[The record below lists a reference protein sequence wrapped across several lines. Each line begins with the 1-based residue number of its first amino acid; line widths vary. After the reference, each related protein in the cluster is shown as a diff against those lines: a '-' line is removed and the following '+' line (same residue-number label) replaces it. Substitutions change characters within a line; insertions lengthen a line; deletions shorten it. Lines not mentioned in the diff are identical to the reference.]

1 MRRCEIC
8 KRPIEAERVEA
19 IGDTRL
25 CLEHARQ
32 IARFG
37 GEFILTATQERT
49 SKAGS
54 LKRNYGGIATE
65 KVRNQEAIDGLR
77 DEYERARNQ

>member
-8 KRPIEAERVEA
+8 KRPIEPERAEA

-25 CLEHARQ
+25 CLQHARQ

-49 SKAGS
+49 SNAGS
-54 LKRNYGGIATE
+54 LNRNYGGVATV
-65 KVRNQEAIDGLR
+65 KVRNQEAIDRLR
-77 DEYERARNQ
+77 DECERARNQ